1 MNLLL
6 DPYILAVP
14 ATDAVSQSDN
24 YLERLYQWTTAIS
37 RDGEHRFWLSL
48 ALYDALLETNCYPT
62 TANIARVQSS
72 SPEKV
77 YDVITTLN
85 ACRPKLFG
93 PPPFLD
99 DLFKNDVLYYEDEQ
113 VTVIPEAIA
122 KRLSEDMAHALRKTL
137 AMAALGH
144 HLQAHEVFD
153 DLLFATVPN
162 GFEEKEL
169 KAEVPTIQL
178 EQNEEQQVAE
188 EWMMVFSADEL
199 NDLIGIQS
207 FWQDTERALAW
218 AGRQIAD
225 EAWISENIAA
235 YTVGRKFN
243 ASILNLHADRQPALL
258 GTLFTKTVQCLCG
271 LIPRSEV
278 SKGTPNHPI
287 RKGHKSSEKVTRK
300 NDGAEA
306 YRLRIQGD
314 WRLHYWLKL
323 DGSIELANIEC
334 GHALHIES

>member
-1 MNLLL
+1 MNILL

-14 ATDAVSQSDN
+14 ATDAASQSDD

-37 RDGEHRFWLSL
+37 RGGEHRFWLSW
-48 ALYDALLETNCYPT
+48 ALYDALLETHCYPT
-62 TANIARVQSS
+62 PANMARVRSA
-72 SPEKV
+72 SPTKS
-77 YDVITTLN
+77 YDVETALR
-85 ACRPKLFG
+85 ACQDRLFD
-93 PPPFLD
+93 PPYFD
-99 DLFKNDVLYYEDEQ
+99 DLLTNATLYYEDER
-113 VTVIPEAIA
+113 VSVIPEAIA
-122 KRLSEDMAHALRKTL
+122 QRLPVEVAQALRKTL
-137 AMAALGH
+137 AMAALGRF
-144 HLQAHEVFD
+144 LRTHEVFD
-153 DLLFATVPN
+153 DLSFATVPN
-162 GFEEKEL
+162 GFEEKYL
-169 KAEVPTIQL
+169 RAEVLTIQL
-178 EQNEEQQVAE
+178 EQDEEQQIAE

-258 GTLFTKTVQCLCG
+258 GTLFTKTVQYLCG

-287 RKGHKSSEKVTRK
+287 RKGHKSSEKVTRAS
-300 NDGAEA
+300 DGAEA